1 LSWII
6 DPRFYERCGPLSAAA
21 LVQGEG
27 RDAPAALGA
36 NTDGLSLDGDS
47 AQLLSTA
54 ADLASAGPDAISF
67 FDGKGP
73 LPETAAGLVFIKP
86 GTPTPHRLR
95 HTVLAVCA
103 YPRAAF
109 AAAVGRLIVERSQ
122 PVIALAPDALVA
134 PGVRIGP
141 GAVLGAG
148 VQIGAGA
155 EIGPHVVLGPG
166 VAVGRGSKIGANSV
180 VQCALIG
187 DHVTIGPG
195 VMIGQAGF
203 GVTQG
208 AAGLVDLPHLGR
220 VIIQDG
226 VTIGANSAIDRGMLA
241 DTILAEQV
249 KLDNLCHI
257 AHNVVVGRQVRM
269 AAFGGISGS
278 TTIGDRALLAGRV
291 GVVDHAVIGADA
303 ILAAGS
309 AVLQDVP
316 AGEVWCGYPAKP
328 RMQWLREVAWLA
340 RAARKRN
347 ADQS

>member
-1 LSWII
+1 
-6 DPRFYERCGPLSAAA
+6 
-21 LVQGEG
+21 
-27 RDAPAALGA
+27 
-36 NTDGLSLDGDS
+36 
-47 AQLLSTA
+47 
-54 ADLASAGPDAISF
+54 
-67 FDGKGP
+67 
-73 LPETAAGLVFIKP
+73 
-86 GTPTPHRLR
+86 
-95 HTVLAVCA
+95 
-103 YPRAAF
+103 
-109 AAAVGRLIVERSQ
+109 
-122 PVIALAPDALVA
+122 
-134 PGVRIGP
+134 
-141 GAVLGAG
+141 
-148 VQIGAGA
+148 
-155 EIGPHVVLGPG
+155 
-166 VAVGRGSKIGANSV
+166 
-180 VQCALIG
+180 
-187 DHVTIGPG
+187 
-195 VMIGQAGF
+195 
-203 GVTQG
+203 
-208 AAGLVDLPHLGR
+208 
-220 VIIQDG
+220 
-226 VTIGANSAIDRGMLA
+226 MLA

>member
-1 LSWII
+1 MSWIV
-6 DPRFYERCGPLSAAA
+6 DPRFYDALGPLTAARLA
-21 LVQGEG
+21 
-27 RDAPAALGA
+27 RGA
-36 NTDGLSLDGDS
+36 VLDGDPQTPV
-47 AQLLSTA
+47 ATVC
-54 ADLASAGPDAISF
+54 DLATAGPDALSF
-67 FDGKGP
+67 YDGKGP
-73 LPETAAGLVFIKP
+73 LPETGAGLVFLGP
-86 GTPTPHRLR
+86 NTPAPHRR
-95 HTVLAVCA
+95 PATVLARCA
-103 YPRAAF
+103 HPRAAF
-109 AAAVGRLIVERSQ
+109 AEAV
-122 PVIALAPDALVA
+122 AALVA
-134 PGVRIGP
+134 EKPAPVAPIAPDVVLEPGVRLGPGVVAGAGVRIGAD
-141 GAVLGAG
+141 AV
-148 VQIGAGA
+148 IGAN
-155 EIGPHVVLGPG
+155 VVLGPG
-166 VAVGRGSKIGANSV
+166 VQIGRATRIGANAV
-180 VQCALIG
+180 VQFALVG
-187 DHVTIGPG
+187 DHVAIGPG
-195 VMIGQAGF
+195 AMIGQPGF

-208 AAGLVDLPHLGR
+208 PHGLVDLPHLGR

-226 VTIGANSAIDRGMLA
+226 VTIGANAAIDRGMLR

-269 AAFGGISGS
+269 AAFGGVSGS

-303 ILAAGS
+303 VLAAGS